1 MNTLD
6 EFIAIK
12 QYVLILFERH
22 SKGIRI
28 PYEQQS
34 RLSVALRSLNCFT
47 YQSVRTA

>member
-22 SKGIRI
+22 SKGIPI
-28 PYEQQS
+28 PYEQLS
-34 RLSVALRSLNCFT
+34 RLSVALRSLNYFT